1 MKEPIT
7 QEQFYEDMGREV
19 ERLVNWFKQT
29 ESPTDACKDF
39 IYEIVTQLG
48 ESHFTTVGILTEL
61 LLQWRDT
68 SNKVLREEMEEDEGN
83 DRDIL

>member
-7 QEQFYEDMGREV
+7 QEQFYEDMDREV

-61 LLQWRDT
+61 LLQWRDA
-68 SNKVLREEMEEDEGN
+68 SDRALKEMEEDN
-83 DRDIL
+83 DDENNPI